1 MTFVRPFLAAAFT
14 LLAGLAQ
21 ATTISEADYGEFSND
36 FRAPSVIENG
46 TTIVSG
52 VWSVG
57 GDYDLIALTGMA
69 PGAQKVTLSFKPLS
83 PIGPM
88 DWGFAAGGVVNYKT
102 APFQWSAWE
111 GKTLARVGI
120 DHANRNGLFDYEL
133 DLGEDFAGQLYLGLM
148 GTHGSLAYTITAP
161 GNAAPTVAPQ
171 ISAPAPAPA
180 PVPLPAGA
188 PLLMAGLA
196 ALAMLRLR
204 RKRA

>member
-1 MTFVRPFLAAAFT
+1 MTFARTVLTAAFA
-14 LLAGLAQ
+14 LVAGVAQ
-21 ATTISEADYGEFSND
+21 AVTISESEYGEFSND

-52 VWSVG
+52 LWSVG
-57 GDYDLIALTGMA
+57 GDTDLIALTGMA
-69 PGAQKVTLSFKPLS
+69 AGAQKITLSFKPLS
-83 PIGPM
+83 PVGPT
-88 DWGFAAGGVVNYKT
+88 DWRFSAGGVVNYKT

-111 GKTLARVGI
+111 GKKLANVGI
-120 DHANRNGLFDYEL
+120 THRNRDGLFDYEL
-133 DLGEDFAGQLYLGLM
+133 SLGDDFGGQLFLGLM

-171 ISAPAPAPA
+171 TTAPVPA

-188 PLLMAGLA
+188 PLLISGLA
-196 ALAMLRLR
+196 ALGLVRLR

>member
-1 MTFVRPFLAAAFT
+1 MTFARTFLAAAFA
-14 LLAGLAQ
+14 LSAGLAQ
-21 ATTISEADYGEFSND
+21 AATISESEYGEFSND

-57 GDYDLIALTGMA
+57 GDTDLIALTGMA
-69 PGAQKVTLSFKPLS
+69 TGAQKITLSFKPLS
-83 PIGPM
+83 PIGPT
-88 DWGFAAGGVVNYKT
+88 DWGFSAGGVVNYKT
-102 APFQWSAWE
+102 TPFQWSAWE
-111 GKTLARVGI
+111 GTTLANVGI
-120 DHANRNGLFDYEL
+120 AHWNRDGLFDYEIS
-133 DLGEDFAGQLYLGLM
+133 LGDDFGGQLFLGLM

-171 ISAPAPAPA
+171 VPAPVPA

-188 PLLMAGLA
+188 PLLIAGVA
-196 ALAMLRLR
+196 ALAILRLR

>member
-1 MTFVRPFLAAAFT
+1 MTFARTFLAAAFT
-14 LLAGLAQ
+14 MFAGLAQ
-21 ATTISEADYGEFSND
+21 AATVSEAEYGEFSND

-69 PGAQKVTLSFKPLS
+69 PGAQKITLSFKPLS
-83 PIGPM
+83 PVGPT
-88 DWGFAAGGVVNYKT
+88 DWGFSAGGVVNYKT

-111 GKTLARVGI
+111 GKTLANVGI
-120 DHANRNGLFDYEL
+120 THGNRDGLFDYEL
-133 DLGEDFAGQLYLGLM
+133 SLGDDFAGQLYLGLF

-171 ISAPAPAPA
+171 ITAPAPA
-180 PVPLPAGA
+180 PVPLPTGA
-188 PLLMAGLA
+188 PLLIAGLG
-196 ALAMLRLR
+196 ALGLVRLR
-204 RKRA
+204 QKRA